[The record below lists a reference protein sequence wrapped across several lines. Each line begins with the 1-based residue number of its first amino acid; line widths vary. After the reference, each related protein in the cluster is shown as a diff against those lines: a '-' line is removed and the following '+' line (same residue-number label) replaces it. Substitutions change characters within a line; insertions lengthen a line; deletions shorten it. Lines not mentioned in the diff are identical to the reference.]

1 VSFLEFVEGPLWYF
15 SAAVFVIGALWKV
28 VGILRLG
35 RKKDLSIP
43 RASATGG
50 ALKAQ
55 FLHFIPHGGFT
66 FRTIYHLVAGYIFHI
81 GLFILV
87 LFAAPHVAFI
97 QTNIITIDWLKLPYW
112 GFILAAQFAFAGL
125 ILLWVRR
132 ISDPVMIKISDRD
145 DHIGSWLTFL
155 VMLTGCMALQ
165 ESVDALRA
173 THMLLVDLWLI
184 YFPFSRLMH
193 AFTFAFSRGYTGAFF
208 GRRGIVP

>member
-1 VSFLEFVEGPLWYF
+1 MTFLEIVEGPLWYLGA
-15 SAAVFVIGALWKV
+15 SVFVIGAVWKI
-28 VGILRLG
+28 VGILLLG
-35 RKKDLSIP
+35 RKADLSIP
-43 RASATGG
+43 RASASVG

-55 FLHFIPHGGFT
+55 FLHFVPHGGFT
-66 FRTIYHLVAGYIFHI
+66 FRTIYHLVAGYMFHI
-81 GLFILV
+81 GLFVLL
-87 LFAAPHVAFI
+87 LFAAPHVTFA
-97 QTNIITIDWLKLPYW
+97 QNNILSIDWPSLPYW
-112 GFILAAQFAFAGL
+112 GFVVAAQFAFAGL

-145 DHIGSWLTFL
+145 DHVGTWLTFL

-165 ESVDALRA
+165 EGNEMLRA

-193 AFTFAFSRGYTGAFF
+193 AVTFMFSRGCTGAFF